1 MKRFAFRPAR
11 AAAVVLIGAALP
23 LAAAASANA
32 STTLWGCTVDPKDP
46 VFDHINPANGDKVIL
61 YQYEI
66 TCAAGR
72 TVEVEQHI
80 HEEDPGSYTH
90 ITDNTRSEHF
100 STGDTVTKGWLNT
113 LPQADV
119 SGAEEMYH
127 QVKFRVTLDNLSQ
140 SGWTAFEK
148 SAVQKFSN

>member
-32 STTLWGCTVDPKDP
+32 SNTLWGCTVDPKDP
-46 VFDHINPANGDKVIL
+46 VFDHINDNGDKVIL
-61 YQYEI
+61 YQYEM

-80 HEEDPGSYTH
+80 HENDPNSYTH
-90 ITDNTRSEHF
+90 ITDNTRSTHF
-100 STGDTVTKGWLNT
+100 SSADTVTKGWLNT

-119 SGAEEMYH
+119 SGAEEMVH
-127 QVKFRVTLDNLSQ
+127 LVKFRVTLDNLSQ
-140 SGWTAFEK
+140 SGWTAFDY
-148 SAVQKFSN
+148 SAEQQFSN

>member
-11 AAAVVLIGAALP
+11 AAAVILIGAALP
-23 LAAAASANA
+23 LAAAATAHA
-32 STTLWGCTVDPKDP
+32 STPLWGCTVDPLDP
-46 VFDHINPANGDKVIL
+46 VFDHINDNGDKVIL

-80 HEEDPGSYTH
+80 HEEDPHSYTH
-90 ITDNTRSEHF
+90 ITDNTRSESF
-100 STGDTVTKGWLNT
+100 SAAGTVTKGWLNT

-127 QVKFRVTLDNLSQ
+127 QVKFRVTTDDLAT

-148 SAVQKFSN
+148 SAVQQFSN